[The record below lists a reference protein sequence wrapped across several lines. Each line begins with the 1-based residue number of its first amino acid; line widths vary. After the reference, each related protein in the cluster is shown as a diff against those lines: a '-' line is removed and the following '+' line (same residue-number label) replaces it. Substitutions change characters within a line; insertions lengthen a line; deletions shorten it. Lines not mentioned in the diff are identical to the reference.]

1 MVGHHHHHHYPYHHF
16 HRNDHQED
24 HQHDKITILTV
35 VIIPKVVRVVGDRP
49 RNGKSLGRSQIRPAP
64 KFVIPFRPLSP
75 SPPPQLPQM
84 LNTYNCTIFLC
95 SLDVGNIEE
104 QFRCTGTEEKD
115 HLAG

>member
-1 MVGHHHHHHYPYHHF
+1 MSPILEPHILTNSLPFSKGLQGRGFRTVENHLVSLWQHHHHYPCHHF
-16 HRNDHQED
+16 HRHD
-24 HQHDKITILTV
+24 HQHDKITISTV

-84 LNTYNCTIFLC
+84 LNT
-95 SLDVGNIEE
+95 
-104 QFRCTGTEEKD
+104 
-115 HLAG
+115 

>member
-1 MVGHHHHHHYPYHHF
+1 MLCLGLVSLWQLWKREENCSLLDHHHHHYPHHHF
-16 HRNDHQED
+16 HRHDHQQD

-84 LNTYNCTIFLC
+84 LNT
-95 SLDVGNIEE
+95 
-104 QFRCTGTEEKD
+104 
-115 HLAG
+115 

>member
-1 MVGHHHHHHYPYHHF
+1 MSMVKFSPIALNFGYDFVLLLIFLGHPEKGKGKRIAHYLSG
-16 HRNDHQED
+16 HQYD

-84 LNTYNCTIFLC
+84 LDT
-95 SLDVGNIEE
+95 
-104 QFRCTGTEEKD
+104 
-115 HLAG
+115 